1 MRKLMI
7 MAMLVASAAV
17 ANAQRGNIAR
27 GYDRND
33 DATGRRGNDPRGKD
47 NRRYDRND
55 NYGKGGYDKID
66 SYQRE
71 ARRQI
76 AWGIESGRITSR
88 ESKRLLREVEA
99 IEHKENRYKRDGNL
113 DPRERRDLME
123 DLIVLNRW
131 INREKRDGDRVTYED
146 FSRGNRGNDHGDV
159 RSYDDS
165 RSNGRYNRRY

>member
-1 MRKLMI
+1 
-7 MAMLVASAAV
+7 MLVASAAV
-17 ANAQRGNIAR
+17 ANAQRG
-27 GYDRND
+27 YDRND
-33 DATGRRGNDPRGKD
+33 DAYGRRGNENG
-47 NRRYDRND
+47 RYDRND
-55 NYGKGGYDKID
+55 NYGRGGYDKID

-99 IEHKENRYKRDGNL
+99 IEYKENRYKRDGVL

-123 DLIVLNRW
+123 DLTVLNRW

-146 FSRGNRGNDHGDV
+146 FSRGNRDRGDG
-159 RSYDDS
+159 RRYDD
-165 RSNGRYNRRY
+165 RYNRRY

>member
-7 MAMLVASAAV
+7 VAMLVASAAV
-17 ANAQRGNIAR
+17 ANAQRG
-27 GYDRND
+27 YDRND
-33 DATGRRGNDPRGKD
+33 DAYGRRGNDPRGYD

-55 NYGKGGYDKID
+55 NYGRGYDKID

-88 ESKRLLREVEA
+88 ESKRLLREVEQ
-99 IEHKENRYKRDGNL
+99 IEYKENRFKRDGVL
-113 DPRERRDLME
+113 DPRERRDLIE
-123 DLIVLNRW
+123 DLTVLNRW

-146 FSRGNRGNDHGDV
+146 FSRSNRGND
-159 RSYDDS
+159 RYDD
-165 RSNGRYNRRY
+165 RYNRRY

>member
-1 MRKLMI
+1 MKTMRKLMI
-7 MAMLVASAAV
+7 VAMLVASAAV
-17 ANAQRGNIAR
+17 ANAQRG
-27 GYDRND
+27 YDRNN
-33 DATGRRGNDPRGKD
+33 DAYGRRGNDNG
-47 NRRYDRND
+47 RYDRND
-55 NYGKGGYDKID
+55 NYGRGGYDKID

-99 IEHKENRYKRDGNL
+99 IEYKENRYKRDGVL

-123 DLIVLNRW
+123 DLTVLNRW

-146 FSRGNRGNDHGDV
+146 FSRGNRGND
-159 RSYDDS
+159 RYDD
-165 RSNGRYNRRY
+165 RYNRRY

>member
-7 MAMLVASAAV
+7 VAILVASAAV
-17 ANAQRGNIAR
+17 ANAQRG
-27 GYDRND
+27 YDRND
-33 DATGRRGNDPRGKD
+33 DAYGRRGND
-47 NRRYDRND
+47 NERYERND
-55 NYGKGGYDKID
+55 NYGNGGYDKID

-99 IEHKENRYKRDGNL
+99 IEYKENRYKRDGNL

-123 DLIVLNRW
+123 DLTVLNRW

-146 FSRGNRGNDHGDV
+146 FSRGNRGDG
-159 RSYDDS
+159 RRYDD
-165 RSNGRYNRRY
+165 RYNRRY

>member
-1 MRKLMI
+1 MMRKLMI
-7 MAMLVASAAV
+7 VAMLVAIAAV
-17 ANAQRGNIAR
+17 ANAQRGN
-27 GYDRND
+27 D
-33 DATGRRGNDPRGKD
+33 TRGNDNG
-47 NRRYDRND
+47 RYGRND
-55 NYGKGGYDKID
+55 NYGRGGYDKID

-113 DPRERRDLME
+113 DPRERKDLVE
-123 DLIVLNRW
+123 DLAVLNRW

-146 FSRGNRGNDHGDV
+146 FSKNNRGNDPRGNDP
-159 RSYDDS
+159 RGNDRGEGRRYDD
-165 RSNGRYNRRY
+165 RYNRRY

>member
-7 MAMLVASAAV
+7 VAILVASAAV
-17 ANAQRGNIAR
+17 ANAQRG
-27 GYDRND
+27 YDRND
-33 DATGRRGNDPRGKD
+33 DAYGRRGND
-47 NRRYDRND
+47 NERYERND

-99 IEHKENRYKRDGNL
+99 IEYKENRYKRDGNL

-123 DLIVLNRW
+123 DLTVLNRW

-146 FSRGNRGNDHGDV
+146 FSRGNRGNDRGDG
-159 RSYDDS
+159 RRYDD
-165 RSNGRYNRRY
+165 RYNRRY

>member
-7 MAMLVASAAV
+7 VAMLVASAAV
-17 ANAQRGNIAR
+17 ANAQRG
-27 GYDRND
+27 YDRND
-33 DATGRRGNDPRGKD
+33 DAYGRRGNDNG
-47 NRRYDRND
+47 RYERND
-55 NYGKGGYDKID
+55 NYGRGGYDKID

-99 IEHKENRYKRDGNL
+99 IEYKENRYKRDGNL
-113 DPRERRDLME
+113 DQRERKDLME
-123 DLIVLNRW
+123 DLTVLNRW

-146 FSRGNRGNDHGDV
+146 FSKNSRGNDRGD
-159 RSYDDS
+159 
-165 RSNGRYNRRY
+165 GRYNRRY

>member
-7 MAMLVASAAV
+7 VAILVASAAV
-17 ANAQRGNIAR
+17 ANAQRGNDHR

-33 DATGRRGNDPRGKD
+33 NGR
-47 NRRYDRND
+47 YERND

-88 ESKRLLREVEA
+88 ESKRLLREVEQ
-99 IEHKENRYKRDGNL
+99 IEFKENRYKRDGKL
-113 DPRERRDLME
+113 DPRERKDLME
-123 DLIVLNRW
+123 DLAVLNRW
-131 INREKRDGDRVTYED
+131 INREKRDSERVTYED
-146 FSRGNRGNDHGDV
+146 FRRGNRGDDRGD
-159 RSYDDS
+159 
-165 RSNGRYNRRY
+165 GRYNRRY

>member
-7 MAMLVASAAV
+7 VAMLVASAAV
-17 ANAQRGNIAR
+17 ANAQRGN
-27 GYDRND
+27 DRN
-33 DATGRRGNDPRGKD
+33 G
-47 NRRYDRND
+47 RYDRVD
-55 NYGKGGYDKID
+55 NYDRID

-88 ESKRLLREVEA
+88 ESKRLLREVEQ
-99 IEHKENRYKRDGNL
+99 IEYKENRYKRDGVL

-123 DLIVLNRW
+123 DLTVLNRW

-146 FSRGNRGNDHGDV
+146 FSRGNRGNDRGDG
-159 RSYDDS
+159 RRYDD
-165 RSNGRYNRRY
+165 RYNRRY

>member
-7 MAMLVASAAV
+7 VAMLVASAAV
-17 ANAQRGNIAR
+17 ANAQRGN
-27 GYDRND
+27 DRND
-33 DATGRRGNDPRGKD
+33 DTYGRRGNDNG
-47 NRRYDRND
+47 RYDRND
-55 NYGKGGYDKID
+55 NYGRGGYDKID

-88 ESKRLLREVEA
+88 ESKRLLREVEQ
-99 IEHKENRYKRDGNL
+99 IEYKENRYKRDGNL

-123 DLIVLNRW
+123 DLTVLNRW

-146 FSRGNRGNDHGDV
+146 FSRGNRGNDRGDG
-159 RSYDDS
+159 RSYDD
-165 RSNGRYNRRY
+165 RYNRRY

>member
-1 MRKLMI
+1 MMRKLMI
-7 MAMLVASAAV
+7 VAMLVAIATV
-17 ANAQRGNIAR
+17 ANAQRGN
-27 GYDRND
+27 
-33 DATGRRGNDPRGKD
+33 DARGNDNG
-47 NRRYDRND
+47 RYGRND
-55 NYGKGGYDKID
+55 NYGRGGYDKID

-76 AWGIESGRITSR
+76 VWGIESGCITSR

-113 DPRERRDLME
+113 NPRERRDLME

-146 FSRGNRGNDHGDV
+146 FSRGNRGNDRGDD
-159 RSYDDS
+159 RRYDDS
-165 RSNGRYNRRY
+165 RSDSRYNRRY